1 MCISKRVLLFGNT
14 QTLNFFNSHL
24 FFDVGLIHCVFFRIQ
39 SILTHTHRGEKET
52 TSTSSIHTR
61 HGLITI
67 HVYTLSSSS
76 FTRVSL
82 FISYIWKHF
91 HSIPQE
97 LWTNMLGSQQKNYY
111 SFTTFQIILP
121 TVHHNLQFKEI
132 LKTHM
137 WRGRL
142 I

>member
-97 LWTNMLGSQQKNYY
+97 LWTSYVREPTKKLLQLQNISNYP
-111 SFTTFQIILP
+111 TTCSPQSAIQR
-121 TVHHNLQFKEI
+121 NFKDPYV
-132 LKTHM
+132 T
-137 WRGRL
+137 W
-142 I
+142 